1 MFEAAKHF
9 GESGR
14 PGVCSV
20 SFKLLIWVVRLLK
33 PLPAALRV
41 AGFAQL
47 SSGEGGVAPWISHQF
62 IAGPHRKPNDDNKG
76 FTLESPTHLTW
87 MFLHCGKKV
96 EYTERTDTGGA
107 CTVVT
112 ERPGIQPTTFLL
124 CVITLILTTA
134 PSSCSF
140 ICLSILV
147 HFESRLHFSFCFIKN
162 FSRTL
167 FYKEPFFQARL
178 AKGCL
183 NQITKHWEAPQVP
196 YSLWLEWWDN
206 ISEAGVAWLIV
217 GWSSEFWLKQ
227 DNNRHFMSCCLN
239 Y

>member
-9 GESGR
+9 GESER

-20 SFKLLIWVVRLLK
+20 SFKLFIWVARLLK
-33 PLPAALRV
+33 PLPPALRV

-47 SSGEGGVAPWISHQF
+47 SSGEGGVAPWMSHQF
-62 IAGPHRKPNDDNKG
+62 IAGPHRKTNDDNKG
-76 FTLESPTHLTW
+76 FALESPTHLTW

-124 CVITLILTTA
+124 CVVTLILTTA

-147 HFESRLHFSFCFIKN
+147 YFERGLHFSFCFIKN
-162 FSRTL
+162 CSIC
-167 FYKEPFFQARL
+167 QARL
-178 AKGCL
+178 AEGFL
-183 NQITKHWEAPQVP
+183 NQITKHWDAPQVP
-196 YSLWLEWWDN
+196 YSLWLVN
-206 ISEAGVAWLIV
+206 CGLILRILVEAG
-217 GWSSEFWLKQ
+217 Q
-227 DNNRHFMSCCLN
+227 
-239 Y
+239 